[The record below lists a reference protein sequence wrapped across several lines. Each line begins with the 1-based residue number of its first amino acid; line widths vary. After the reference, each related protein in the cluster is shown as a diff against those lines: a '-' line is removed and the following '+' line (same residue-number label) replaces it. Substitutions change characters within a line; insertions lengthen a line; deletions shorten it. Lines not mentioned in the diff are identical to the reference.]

1 MKKMNS
7 TRCSRL
13 VALLVVTTLALSA
26 IVPAAA
32 FSTSDSGVPD
42 DAAVDEEVSA
52 TLTISELYE
61 NYEQWTLH
69 GETELTDVTW
79 KITQYDQ
86 AGNKI
91 DEASNA
97 YDGQS
102 FNQSVNIDTDASK
115 IEVKVTGT
123 VPAVENFTYADQQ
136 TFELATLDQVRQGG
150 NSETIESWTPNYHT
164 DASKE
169 ARGAIA
175 DAEGAIA
182 DAPSGADTSEAESDL
197 DSAITAYDGE
207 NFELA
212 TDLAGKAT
220 EKANT
225 AAKKA
230 KQSKQQSQ
238 LLMYGGIAVVLLLVV
253 GGGVYWYRSQQTN
266 TSKLK

>member
-13 VALLVVTTLALSA
+13 VALLVVATLALSA
-26 IVPAAA
+26 VVPAAA
-32 FSTSDSGVPD
+32 FSTSDSGVPS
-42 DAAVDEEVSA
+42 DAAVEEEVSA
-52 TLTISELYE
+52 TLTVTELYE
-61 NYEQWTLH
+61 NYEEWTLH
-69 GETELTDVTW
+69 GETELTGVTW
-79 KITQYDQ
+79 KVVQYDQ

-91 DEASNA
+91 GEASNA

-102 FNQSVNIDTDASK
+102 FNQSVSIDSDASK

-123 VPAVENFTYADQQ
+123 VPEVENFTYADQQ

-150 NSETIESWTPNYHT
+150 NTEAIASWTPKYHT

-169 ARGAIA
+169 ARSAIS
-175 DAEGAIA
+175 DAEAAIE

-197 DSAITAYDGE
+197 DSAITAYNGE
-207 NFELA
+207 NFDLAVELA
-212 TDLAGKAT
+212 DKAT

-230 KQSKQQSQ
+230 EQSKQQSQ
-238 LLMYGGIAVVLLLVV
+238 LLMYGGIAVVLLLLV
-253 GGGVYWYRSQQTN
+253 GGGVYWYRSQQGN